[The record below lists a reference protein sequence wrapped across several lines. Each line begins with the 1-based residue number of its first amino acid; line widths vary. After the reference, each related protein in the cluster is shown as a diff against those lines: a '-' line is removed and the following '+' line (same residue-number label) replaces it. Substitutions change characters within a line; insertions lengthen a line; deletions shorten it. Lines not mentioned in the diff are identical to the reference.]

1 MRRRPGLYIAGT
13 NPRGLRTILD
23 GVVTDLLAAPGAR
36 PERVRCT
43 LGDDGT
49 CCVELRGGVMPAVE
63 PEAFVA
69 DHVEINPAD
78 PLLSLAIASGFSD
91 PLHAEVVRD
100 GRRWSRTFAA
110 GTAAGPLEVVATTA
124 SPLVRIRYRPD
135 AKLFDAN
142 LRAGF
147 LPVCGR
153 TRDLAAFHPHVRF
166 TIDNEQDGQRRDF
179 HYPGGL
185 LSLAQELEYTWWN
198 WFDTAPRA
206 WRCRLSEGTEAAEAV
221 FIRRPCGPLV
231 IHSFVNGYRTEPDGT
246 HIDGLRAGVAE
257 VAATFSADDPTNPFW
272 FVPQRRDP
280 LAELTVLLSV
290 RLDRP
295 QWRGS
300 TRDVLDGDRPHEL
313 VRRMV
318 TEQLPGEIKQPADA

>member
-1 MRRRPGLYIAGT
+1 MYIGGT
-13 NPRGLRTILD
+13 GALGLRTILD
-23 GVVTDLLAAPGAR
+23 GVVTELLAAPGAQ

-69 DHVEINPAD
+69 DHSEINPSD
-78 PLLSLAIASGFSD
+78 PLLSLAIASALSD

-100 GRRWSRTFAA
+100 GRRWARTFAA
-110 GTAAGPLEVVATTA
+110 GTAAGSLEVSATTA
-124 SPLVRIRYRPD
+124 PPLIRIRYRPD
-135 AKLFDAN
+135 PKLFDPN

-147 LPVCGR
+147 LHVCGR

-166 TIDNEQDGQRRDF
+166 TIDNESDGQRRDF
-179 HYPGGL
+179 HYPDGL
-185 LSLAQELEYTWWN
+185 LSLARELEYKSWDG
-198 WFDTAPRA
+198 FFHTAPSI

-221 FIRRPCGPLV
+221 FVARPGGALIV
-231 IHSFVNGYRTEPDGT
+231 HSFVNGYRTQADGT
-246 HIDGLRAGVAE
+246 QIDGLRAGVAE
-257 VAATFSADDPTNPFW
+257 VAATFADDEPGNPFW
-272 FVPQRRDP
+272 FEPQRRDP

-295 QWRGS
+295 QFRGS
-300 TRDVLDGDRPHEL
+300 IRDVLDGDRPRDL

-318 TEQLPGEIKQPADA
+318 VEQLPGEIKRRHTDG